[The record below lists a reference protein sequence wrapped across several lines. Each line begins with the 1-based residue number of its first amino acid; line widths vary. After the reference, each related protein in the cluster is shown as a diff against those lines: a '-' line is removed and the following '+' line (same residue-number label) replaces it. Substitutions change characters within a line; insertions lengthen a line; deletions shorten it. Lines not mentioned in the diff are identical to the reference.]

1 MTWYL
6 EGAATPEL
14 DGPNWTP
21 PTIGNF
27 IAGESTRIRRLREAD
42 ATRQVAREARMF
54 HEKKALKYGVNTKRG
69 LAHFRASLRYGRE
82 GRLQEMFGDAADN
95 LPPKAWAKASTD
107 AARFHQKQAE
117 KHGLDTPIGQAHV
130 AEMQHHQEMA
140 SQALQQHKQLS
151 QQKAQQQAQQPKPS
165 KIVKPAPMQASS
177 EGGPGSGP
185 RPKLGGQ
192 YRREWKSRPREKGSQ
207 NRWAQ
212 DYPRKKKEA
221 LPGHSSKQSPVPV
234 PKKSEQPSEDIR
246 QNKPPI
252 PLDPQ
257 DANKQMS
264 RLQQGQNCNAAGE
277 HAGIIRAGGPGSGR
291 HADPGKTAEQ
301 HGYKH
306 SGTTGQGTKLYSH
319 PNGSK
324 LAVRTDG
331 TWSHSSSSGAKID
344 SGRRGG
350 NLSSHLKKES
360 RESRIRNFAREG
372 GRGPYDDQECTLP
385 RKVRKQMGND
395 LLFRARR
402 TGEAGNGNYVSPRYD
417 KSHPE
422 GFTDK
427 RYSGLKQGVE
437 DEGGPGSGRHEGS
450 GTAAKF
456 LSQELRKRGMKSKDV
471 PDVTSYKKESK
482 RRINPRVMESNR
494 DEDEPKLID
503 LREFYAA
510 PSNAPGWR
518 GGVAFS
524 PGTPKVQQQ
533 ESGLVIK
540 EF

>member
-1 MTWYL
+1 MAWYL

-27 IAGESTRIRRLREAD
+27 IAGESSRIRRLREAD

-69 LAHFRASLRYGRE
+69 IAHFKASLRYGRE

-107 AARFHQKQAE
+107 AAKFHQKQAE
-117 KHGLDTPIGQAHV
+117 KHGLDTPVGQAHV

-140 SQALQQHKQLS
+140 GQALQQHKQLL

-165 KIVKPAPMQASS
+165 KIVKPAPVKA
-177 EGGPGSGP
+177 
-185 RPKLGGQ
+185 
-192 YRREWKSRPREKGSQ
+192 
-207 NRWAQ
+207 A
-212 DYPRKKKEA
+212 A
-221 LPGHSSKQSPVPV
+221 PGHSSKQSPVPV
-234 PKKSEQPSEDIR
+234 PKKAEQPSEDIR

-252 PLDPQ
+252 PLNPQ
-257 DANKQMS
+257 DANKPGALT
-264 RLQQGQNCNAAGE
+264 RLQQKQAACKATAGA
-277 HAGIIRAGGPGSGR
+277 HAGIIRAGGPGSGPR
-291 HADPGKTAEQ
+291 KGEGSGKKL
-301 HGYKH
+301 GYGAKFSTPELVEH
-306 SGTTGQGTKLYSH
+306 YKALVGNPKGKSREELL
-319 PNGSK
+319 SK
-324 LAVRTDG
+324 LKG
-331 TWSHSSSSGAKID
+331 TQFDEHAY
-344 SGRRGG
+344 G
-350 NLSSHLKKES
+350 NTFEKES

-372 GRGPYDDQECTLP
+372 GPYDDQECTLP
-385 RKVRKQMGND
+385 RKVRKQMGDD
-395 LLFRARR
+395 LLFRAKR
-402 TGEAGNGNYVSPRYD
+402 TGEAGNNYVAPRYD

-427 RYSGLKQGVE
+427 RYSGLKNGM
-437 DEGGPGSGRHEGS
+437 EGGPGSGRHEGS
-450 GTAAKF
+450 GAAKF

-482 RRINPRVMESNR
+482 RRVNPRVMESNR
-494 DEDEPKLID
+494 DEDEPRLID